1 MKLPTSNV
9 APVRYR
15 VVAVAD
21 KDWWMCLCGN
31 TPRQEG
37 FYPCTAEGVGVMVG
51 PTVAAWA
58 TPWYV
63 CDRCGRI
70 IDQDTREVVGVRST
84 NTLTDAERQAI
95 RVHR

>member
-31 TPRQEG
+31 TAQHEG
-37 FYPCTAEGVGVMVG
+37 FYPCTAEGAIVE

-95 RVHR
+95 RALH

>member
-9 APVRYR
+9 APGRYR

-37 FYPCTAEGVGVMVG
+37 FYPCTAEGAMVG
-51 PTVAAWA
+51 PTADILTTPW
-58 TPWYV
+58 PWYV

-95 RVHR
+95 RAHR